1 MTAESTPLRIDKIV
15 QETDR
20 AKSIFVKHIDG
31 SPLAYKPGQF
41 MHFGFQQLN
50 EVAYRSYSFSTIPEE
65 GAAFTVKEMEN
76 GDVSRS
82 LQQYREGDILN
93 LINIGGKFVLP
104 TNLHGI
110 KQVFLFAAGS
120 GITPVFALLKQLL
133 KHHPDIAVYLAYSN
147 SSPAASIFYQQI
159 KALADEYPERL
170 TVNFIF
176 SNNKNLL
183 QARLSGFWLQEIV
196 AQQRKTEWQNILAYT
211 CGPVEYMDTIKI
223 TLFTCGIRSENFYME
238 YFETISDGLL
248 VPPPDQE
255 KHQVTI
261 RLLDQEHILEVQ
273 YPDTILSAGVNAGLK
288 MPYSCRSGQCGSC
301 TARLV
306 SGEVWLQYNEVLT
319 PDDLRNGLTLTCM
332 GCPVHGDVTL
342 QYD

>member
-31 SPLAYKPGQF
+31 RPLDYKPGQF
-41 MHFGFQQLN
+41 LHFGFQQLN
-50 EVAYRSYSFSTIPEE
+50 EVAYRSYSLSTIPEE

-82 LQQYREGDILN
+82 LQQYREGDTLN

-104 TNLHGI
+104 SNLEDI

-133 KHHPDIAVYLAYSN
+133 KHHSGIVVYLAYSN
-147 SSPAASIFYQQI
+147 SSRAATIFYEQI
-159 KALADEYPERL
+159 NALAEEYPERL

-176 SNNKNLL
+176 SSNRNLL

-196 AQQRKTEWQNILAYT
+196 EEQRKAEWKNILAYT

-261 RLLDQEHILEVQ
+261 RLLGQEHTLEVQ

>member
-15 QETDR
+15 SETDSAR
-20 AKSIFVKHIDG
+20 SIFVTHIDG

-41 MHFGFQQLN
+41 LHFGFQQIN
-50 EVAYRSYSFSTIPEE
+50 GVAYRSYSFSTIPEE

-76 GDVSRS
+76 GDISRA
-82 LQQYREGDILN
+82 LQRYREGDTLN
-93 LINIGGKFVLP
+93 LINVGGKFVLP
-104 TNLHGI
+104 GKLEDI
-110 KQVFLFAAGS
+110 RQVFLFAAGS
-120 GITPVFALLKQLL
+120 GITPVFSILKQLM
-133 KHHPDIAVYLAYSN
+133 KHHPGISVYLAYSN
-147 SSPAASIFYQQI
+147 SRPSSTIFYEQI
-159 KALADEYPERL
+159 KALEEEYPERL

-183 QARLSGFWLQEIV
+183 KARLSGFWLQEIV
-196 AQQRKTEWQNILAYT
+196 EEHRKADWENILAYT
-211 CGPVEYMDTIKI
+211 CGPVEYMDNIKI
-223 TLFTCGIRSENFYME
+223 TLFTCGIRSEHFYME
-238 YFETISDGLL
+238 YFETVSDGLL

-255 KHQVTI
+255 KHWVTI
-261 RLLDQEHILEVQ
+261 RLLDQEHTIEVQ

-332 GCPVHGDVTL
+332 GCPVHGDVSL

>member
-1 MTAESTPLRIDKIV
+1 MTAESTPLRIEKIV
-15 QETDR
+15 RETGS
-20 AKSIFVKHIDG
+20 ASSFFVTPVDG
-31 SPLAYKPGQF
+31 SPLVYRPGQF
-41 MHFGFQQLN
+41 LHFGFRQIN
-50 EVAYRSYSFSTIPEE
+50 GVAYRSYSFSTIPEE

-76 GDVSRS
+76 GDISRA
-82 LQQYREGDILN
+82 LQRYREGDILN
-93 LINIGGKFVLP
+93 LINVGGKFVLP
-104 TNLHGI
+104 GKLEDI
-110 KQVFLFAAGS
+110 RQVFLFAAGS
-120 GITPVFALLKQLL
+120 GITPVFSILKQLIR
-133 KHHPDIAVYLAYSN
+133 HHPAISVYLAYSN
-147 SSPAASIFYQQI
+147 SSPSSTIFYEQI

-183 QARLSGFWLQEIV
+183 KARLSGFWLQEIV
-196 AQQRKTEWQNILAYT
+196 EEHRKAPWENILAYT
-211 CGPVEYMDTIKI
+211 CGPVEYMDNIKI
-223 TLFTCGIRSENFYME
+223 TLFTCGIRSEHFYME
-238 YFETISDGLL
+238 YFETVSDNLL

-255 KHQVTI
+255 KHKVTI
-261 RLLDQEHILEVQ
+261 KILDQEHTIEVQ

-332 GCPVHGDVTL
+332 GCPVHGDVSL

>member
-1 MTAESTPLRIDKIV
+1 MTAESTPLRIEKIIP
-15 QETDR
+15 ETDSAR
-20 AKSIFVKHIDG
+20 SIFVTHIDG
-31 SPLAYKPGQF
+31 RPLTYKPGQF
-41 MHFGFQQLN
+41 LHFGFQQLN
-50 EVAYRSYSFSTIPEE
+50 GIAYRSYSFSTIPEE

-76 GDVSRS
+76 GDISRA
-82 LQQYREGDILN
+82 LQRYREGDTLN
-93 LINIGGKFVLP
+93 LINVGGKFVLP
-104 TNLHGI
+104 AKMEDI
-110 KQVFLFAAGS
+110 RQVFLFAAGS
-120 GITPVFALLKQLL
+120 GITPVFSILKQLM
-133 KHHPDIAVYLAYSN
+133 KHHPEISVYLAYSN
-147 SSPAASIFYQQI
+147 SRPSSTIFYEQI
-159 KALADEYPERL
+159 KVLENEYAERL

-183 QARLSGFWLQEIV
+183 KARLSGFWLQEIV
-196 AQQRKTEWQNILAYT
+196 EEHRKADWGNILAYT
-211 CGPVEYMDTIKI
+211 CGPVEYMDNIKI
-223 TLFTCGIRSENFYME
+223 TLFTCGIRSEHFYME
-238 YFETISDGLL
+238 YFETVSDGLL

-255 KHQVTI
+255 KHRVTI
-261 RLLDQEHILEVQ
+261 KLLDQEHTIEVQ

-332 GCPVHGDVTL
+332 GCPVHGDVSL